1 MNQGNKKNK
10 IAIVGHTRGIGKAIA
25 DLYRKKKYTVVGLSS
40 SNGYD
45 LQCSQVEIMEQLDDC
60 RLIVLNAYV
69 GRGQMTLLKRIYGK
83 YLFEDKKVVVITSTS
98 GTPIGADEE
107 LYNAEYVDYCKNKKT
122 LIGYIEELQQELLNK
137 PLSVYDVCPDVVDT
151 DMTKGLWEDLPK
163 LKAAEVAEAVRYCF
177 ESTFNV
183 NKIVMQKNVS

>member
-10 IAIVGHTRGIGKAIA
+10 IAIIGHTRGIGKAIA

-107 LYNAEYVDYCKNKKT
+107 LHNAEYVDYCKNKKT

-163 LKAAEVAEAVRYCF
+163 LKADEVAEAVRYCF